1 MLDFWPAASFPM
13 PSILRLVPRR
23 STFRRKRPKFRFSV
37 RIDCDLTGFGFVRE
51 EEIPPAPLAITVNG
65 GGRTVY
71 RCFVGGSIALSESD
85 YHRVLS
91 C

>member
-1 MLDFWPAASFPM
+1 M
-13 PSILRLVPRR
+13 
-23 STFRRKRPKFRFSV
+23 
-37 RIDCDLTGFGFVRE
+37 GFGFVRE
-51 EEIPPAPLAITVNG
+51 EEILPGPLAITGNG

-71 RCFVGGSIALSESD
+71 RCFVGSSLALSESD